1 MNIFNLHPQMSV
13 NDLNA
18 LGIRIDLDPSKDFS
32 IIETPLGDFK
42 LSPAQDLLNSRI
54 HIEDKDF
61 ALDEGLIPARM
72 GQDNIPK

>member
-42 LSPAQDLLNSRI
+42 LSPA
-54 HIEDKDF
+54 
-61 ALDEGLIPARM
+61 
-72 GQDNIPK
+72 